1 MGVAMGAVTDLIAL
15 VVVRVLVNEH
25 RHYPPRSTCRRP
37 IRLRIRAGGWSPC
50 GYDALPL
57 TTPRDDDDDDGIV
70 KEGDGLVAPAA
81 AVVGPRRRRDFL
93 LGSVVVVAAIVPPA
107 TADAAPKLRPD
118 DAYSSLV
125 GERNELR
132 YAADTYLS
140 GGDWDD
146 MRVYLETKA
155 VNMNNYETI
164 AGALLESKRLDAESK
179 RDIGTIRRYGVG
191 ADVIIMY
198 GGLRKELFVVSDD
211 AIGDDEGWGDGVGRD
226 GINEA
231 EVRSEEVPSSDHGKS
246 R

>member
-1 MGVAMGAVTDLIAL
+1 M
-15 VVVRVLVNEH
+15 
-25 RHYPPRSTCRRP
+25 
-37 IRLRIRAGGWSPC
+37 
-50 GYDALPL
+50 

-70 KEGDGLVAPAA
+70 VEGIGPGGGRGRAGRHPL
-81 AVVGPRRRRDFL
+81 GPRCRRDFL

-140 GGDWDD
+140 GGDWDGI
-146 MRVYLETKA
+146 RVYLETKA

-231 EVRSEEVPSSDHGKS
+231 EVRKCLHRTTESLDEVIAICRGNGFT
-246 R
+246 